1 MTDWVRVVAPAS
13 IGNLGVGFDVLG
25 AALPGPL
32 DELVARRSATPGV
45 EVVAIRGD
53 GGRLPRE
60 AELNTAAVAAAAVL
74 ARAGAGGG
82 LTLELTKGIPLAGG
96 LGSSAASAVAG
107 ALAADTLIGAGL
119 GTADLLACALAGE
132 RAGCG
137 ADHGDNIA
145 PCLLGGI
152 VLVRGLDPVDAVRLP
167 VPAGLAAAVLH
178 PPVELETR
186 AARAA
191 LGTTVRLADAVAQW
205 ADLGAFVAA
214 LHAADW
220 ELLRRALRDHIA
232 EPRRASLVPGF
243 HAIQRAARDA
253 GALGCSLSGSG
264 PSIFALCRGLD
275 RAVSVGDAMRAALA
289 AATGLEG
296 DLFVGPIARTGARV
310 VEAECGS

>member
-1 MTDWVRVVAPAS
+1 VTEWVRVVAPAS
-13 IGNLGVGFDVLG
+13 IGNLGVGFDALG
-25 AALPGPL
+25 AALPGPV
-32 DELVARRSATPGV
+32 DELVVRRGPAPGV
-45 EVVAIRGD
+45 EVVRVHGD
-53 GGRLPRE
+53 DGRLPRD
-60 AELNTAAVAAAAVL
+60 AEHNTAAAAAAAVL
-74 ARAGAGGG
+74 ARAGAAIG
-82 LTLELTKGIPLAGG
+82 LALELTKGIPLAGG

-107 ALAADTLIGAGL
+107 ALAADALLGAGL
-119 GTADLLACALAGE
+119 GPAELLACALAGE

-137 ADHGDNIA
+137 AGHGDNVA

-191 LGTTVRLADAVAQW
+191 LGPSVRLADAVAQW

-214 LHAADW
+214 LHRTDW
-220 ELLRRALRDHIA
+220 ELLARSLRDHVA
-232 EPRRASLVPGF
+232 EPRRAALVPGF
-243 HAIQRAARDA
+243 RAVQRAAREA
-253 GALGCSLSGSG
+253 GALGCSLSGAG

-275 RAVSVGDAMRAALA
+275 RAVSVGDAMRGALA

-296 DLFVGPIARTGARV
+296 DLIVAPIARSGARV
-310 VEAECGS
+310 VEAE